1 MAMGTHG
8 VESVDTS
15 SQSDSSRF
23 DLAVKS
29 KRIWSEGSWIDGWI
43 GIRGE
48 QIASISREPIT
59 ALEALDVGMKPVI
72 PGLIDTHA
80 HFRDPGYTYK
90 EDFESGTRAA
100 AAGGVTTVFDMPN
113 VAPPTTT
120 VERLEAHIANAR
132 SKACIDFG
140 HNASGVDPN
149 TIVDLAAAGAT
160 AFKIWQL
167 TDIGRD
173 YPHPPGTSVS
183 NHGVLYQIF
192 EQVREA
198 NRTLYVHPHDQELYS
213 LFVKRSQEEWG
224 LDFRSYARAVRG
236 GDGVILNTAIAQLLE
251 FQRSTG
257 ASLHV
262 LHLSTRRGVE
272 MVRAAKAEGLEV
284 TAEANPFAMF
294 ITNNWNR
301 IEEKGP
307 FALGFWIPDA
317 DNGPMWEAIIDG
329 TIDVV
334 ASDHGPHTR
343 EEKELGW
350 TDMYSAPAGSPFI
363 EHYLRLLLTKVDE
376 GVLPL
381 DRVIE
386 LCCTAPARLTRLY
399 PRKGEIAV
407 GSDAD
412 LVVLDLEH
420 EEVLTAARSHYR
432 CGWTPAEGLWSKGAP
447 VITILRGRI
456 IMQDSK
462 VTAEPGTGRW
472 IDPRPSSAS
481 VRQH

>member
-1 MAMGTHG
+1 
-8 VESVDTS
+8 
-15 SQSDSSRF
+15 
-23 DLAVKS
+23 
-29 KRIWSEGSWIDGWI
+29 
-43 GIRGE
+43 
-48 QIASISREPIT
+48 
-59 ALEALDVGMKPVI
+59 
-72 PGLIDTHA
+72 
-80 HFRDPGYTYK
+80 
-90 EDFESGTRAA
+90 
-100 AAGGVTTVFDMPN
+100 
-113 VAPPTTT
+113 
-120 VERLEAHIANAR
+120 
-132 SKACIDFG
+132 
-140 HNASGVDPN
+140 
-149 TIVDLAAAGAT
+149 
-160 AFKIWQL
+160 
-167 TDIGRD
+167 
-173 YPHPPGTSVS
+173 
-183 NHGVLYQIF
+183 
-192 EQVREA
+192 
-198 NRTLYVHPHDQELYS
+198 
-213 LFVKRSQEEWG
+213 
-224 LDFRSYARAVRG
+224 
-236 GDGVILNTAIAQLLE
+236 
-251 FQRSTG
+251 
-257 ASLHV
+257 
-262 LHLSTRRGVE
+262 